1 MPGFSDVRSSTGANV
16 KSYRLI
22 FFLLTLGLFSCLF
35 LVAQEESA
43 PQGRTFVTALPT
55 STVVVSP
62 GGRTPVQFTFRVQNP
77 YHINSNHPTL
87 EELIPTQLHFSLPGE
102 VAIGKMQ
109 YPAGTLMSFPFD
121 PNVKLSVYSGD
132 FVVRGVVVAPTQAS
146 TGTYTIHAELKYQA
160 CDNNSCYPPKKLPFT
175 FNVKVGTRS
184 AGVKKARPTATSPHI
199 HN

>member
-1 MPGFSDVRSSTGANV
+1 V
-16 KSYRLI
+16 KSYRLV
-22 FFLLTLGLFSCLF
+22 FYLLTLGLCNVLF
-35 LVAQEESA
+35 LVAQDTSA

-62 GGRTPVQFTFRVQNP
+62 GGRTPVQFTFRVQSP
-77 YHINSNHPTL
+77 YHINSNQPTS

-109 YPAGTLMSFPFD
+109 YPSGSLMSFPFD

-132 FVVRGVVVAPTQAS
+132 IVIRGVVVAPTQAS
-146 TGTYTIHAELKYQA
+146 TGTYTIHGELRYQA

-184 AGVKKARPTATSPHI
+184 AGVRKARPTATSPHI